1 MSTNDTKLNALTSCL
16 ETLIGECKTTI
27 SSAMGEMEKFNISE
41 KEYHKESLNL
51 SVASF
56 TLAFLEKAQEI
67 AKNSGYKAAENYIR
81 FHKHQLE
88 TKATEDE
95 YSPINIA
102 QNATIS
108 ALSTIIALYLDK

>member
-1 MSTNDTKLNALTSCL
+1 MSTNDTKLSDLTSYL
-16 ETLIGECKTTI
+16 ETLIGEYNGTI
-27 SSAMGEMEKFNISE
+27 SSAMNEMEKFNISQ
-41 KEYHKESLNL
+41 KDYRKESLNL

-67 AKNSGYKAAENYIR
+67 AKKSGYKAAENYIR

-88 TKATEDE
+88 TKATDDE

-108 ALSTIIALYLDK
+108 LLSTIIALHLEK

>member
-1 MSTNDTKLNALTSCL
+1 MSTNDTKLNALTSYL
-16 ETLIGECKTTI
+16 DTLIGECKTTI

-88 TKATEDE
+88 TKATDDE

-108 ALSTIIALYLDK
+108 LLSTIIALHLDK